1 MNKKALITGITGQDG
16 SYLTELL
23 MAKGYEVH
31 GIVRRTAAPYRG
43 YLEQVAVTAGSKQLF
58 LHHGDLSDAG
68 SLIRLLEKIQPH
80 EVYNLGAQSDV
91 RISFD
96 IPGYTADVTATGVAR
111 LLEAI
116 HELGLPARFYQASSS
131 EMFGK
136 VRETPQTELTPF
148 HPRSPYAVAKVYA
161 YWITVNAREAYGHH
175 ASNGILF
182 NHESPRRG
190 ENFVTRKITT
200 GIARI
205 KAGLQ
210 KKLFMGNIEAKR
222 DWGYAKE
229 YVEAMW
235 LMLQQPQGDD
245 YVIATG
251 ETHSVREFL
260 ELAFDRVGL
269 DWQKHV
275 EIDPK
280 FYRPAEVD
288 RLIGNAE
295 KARKTLNWSPQTKF
309 ADLVRLMVDAD
320 VELLKSQN
328 RK

>member
-1 MNKKALITGITGQDG
+1 
-16 SYLTELL
+16 
-23 MAKGYEVH
+23 
-31 GIVRRTAAPYRG
+31 
-43 YLEQVAVTAGSKQLF
+43 
-58 LHHGDLSDAG
+58 
-68 SLIRLLEKIQPH
+68 
-80 EVYNLGAQSDV
+80 
-91 RISFD
+91 
-96 IPGYTADVTATGVAR
+96 
-111 LLEAI
+111 
-116 HELGLPARFYQASSS
+116 
-131 EMFGK
+131 MFGK

-161 YWITVNAREAYGHH
+161 YWIAVNYRESYGLH

-200 GIARI
+200 AVARI
-205 KAGLQ
+205 HAGLQ
-210 KKLFMGNIEAKR
+210 EKLFMGNIEAQR

-235 LMLQQPQGDD
+235 RMLQQPQAED

-260 ELAFDRVGL
+260 ELAFAHVGL

-280 FYRPAEVD
+280 FYRPAEVE

-295 KARKTLNWSPQTKF
+295 KARKHLHWSAQTKF

-320 VELLKSQN
+320 VKLLAES